1 MGMKK
6 ISEEDKNDIAAVLR
20 RWPKHDR
27 LTWESLREAIA
38 KIAGTPLEKVWSR
51 QSLSDNKEIYD
62 AFLVAKRRLKENP
75 TVPALMNEADAAKSI
90 SDLKSEL
97 SELQLKYDRLLL
109 RHTQLVYNVSLVEG
123 GSHLLDPLPDNTK
136 SQQG

>member
-6 ISEEDKNDIAAVLR
+6 ISEESKNDIVAVLR
-20 RWPKHDR
+20 RWSKHDQ

-38 KIAGTPLEKVWSR
+38 KAVGASLEEVWSR
-51 QSLSDNKEIYD
+51 QSLSDDKDIYD
-62 AFLVAKRRLKENP
+62 AFLVAKRRLKEEP
-75 TVPALMNEADAAKSI
+75 SAPAVINEADAAQEI
-90 SDLKSEL
+90 SDLESKL

-109 RHTQLVYNVSLVEG
+109 RHTQLVYNVSLLEG
-123 GSHLLDPLPDNTK
+123 GSNLLDPLPDNTK

>member
-6 ISEEDKNDIAAVLR
+6 ISEEDKNDIVAVLR

-38 KIAGTPLEKVWSR
+38 KPVGASLDEVWSR
-51 QSLSDNKEIYD
+51 QSLSDNKDIYD
-62 AFLVAKRRLKENP
+62 AYLVAKRRLKEE
-75 TVPALMNEADAAKSI
+75 PAAPAVMNEADAAQEI
-90 SDLKSEL
+90 SYLKSTL

-109 RHTQLVYNVSLVEG
+109 RHTQLVYNASLLEG

>member
-6 ISEEDKNDIAAVLR
+6 ISEESKNDIVAVLR
-20 RWPKHDR
+20 QWPRHDR

-38 KIAGTPLEKVWSR
+38 KAVGASLEEVWSR
-51 QSLSDNKEIYD
+51 QSLSDNKDIYD
-62 AFLVAKRRLKENP
+62 AFLVAKRRLKEEP
-75 TVPALMNEADAAKSI
+75 VAPAVMNEAEAAQTI
-90 SDLKSEL
+90 SDLESKL

-109 RHTQLVYNVSLVEG
+109 RHTQLVYNVSLLEG
-123 GSHLLDPLPDNTK
+123 GSNLLDPLPDNTK

>member
-6 ISEEDKNDIAAVLR
+6 ISEEDKNNIVAVLR
-20 RWPKHDR
+20 RWPKRDR

-38 KIAGTPLEKVWSR
+38 KTVGASLDEVWSR
-51 QSLSDNKEIYD
+51 QSLSDNKYIYD
-62 AFLVAKRRLKENP
+62 AFLVAKRRLKEK
-75 TVPALMNEADAAKSI
+75 PAAPAVINEADAAQEI
-90 SDLKSEL
+90 SDLKSKL

-109 RHTQLVYNVSLVEG
+109 RHTQLVYNVSLLEE

>member
-6 ISEEDKNDIAAVLR
+6 ISEEDKNDIVAVLR

-38 KIAGTPLEKVWSR
+38 KTVGASLDEVWSR
-51 QSLSDNKEIYD
+51 QSLSDNKDIYD
-62 AFLVAKRRLKENP
+62 AFLVAKGRLKEE
-75 TVPALMNEADAAKSI
+75 PAAPAVMNEADAAQEI
-90 SDLKSEL
+90 SDLKSKL

-109 RHTQLVYNVSLVEG
+109 RHTQLVYNVSLLEE